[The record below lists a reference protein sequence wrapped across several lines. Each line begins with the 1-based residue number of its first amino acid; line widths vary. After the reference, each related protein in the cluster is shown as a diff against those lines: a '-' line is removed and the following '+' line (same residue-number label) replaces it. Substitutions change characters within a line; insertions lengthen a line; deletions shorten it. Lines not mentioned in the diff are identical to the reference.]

1 MKTTILAGCLLAAG
15 LVTVAF
21 IEPKEQTKSYKL
33 ELTAQ
38 EVQLV
43 YDALGELPAKTSESV
58 RLKIAKQVN
67 EQNNVTK

>member
-1 MKTTILAGCLLAAG
+1 MKSTILTGCLLAAG
-15 LVTVAF
+15 LLTLAF
-21 IEPKEQTKSYKL
+21 IEPKKQTKSYKL

-58 RLKIAKQVN
+58 RLKIAKQVT